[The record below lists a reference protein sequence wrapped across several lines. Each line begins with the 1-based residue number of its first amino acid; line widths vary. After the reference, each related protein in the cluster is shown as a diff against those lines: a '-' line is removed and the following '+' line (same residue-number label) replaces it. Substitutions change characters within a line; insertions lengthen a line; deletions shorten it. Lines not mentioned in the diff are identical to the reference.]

1 MTAEAATARASAVH
15 FEAKKDG
22 CTQRQS
28 GDWVIRLT
36 VQSLDLDQAVMRAAP
51 GTRYMVALV
60 EIGDDEQPVQQR
72 EEHPA
77 SSKTPVPTA
86 PPRQGS
92 PTPRPAGAT
101 YAQRLAIAAS
111 QPAHWQFLKARLPQ
125 SASIDITNEDE
136 AADAQRFLCGGI
148 ASRKE
153 TVKGTPAGDL
163 ARDLLLDY
171 ENDLRGVA

>member
-1 MTAEAATARASAVH
+1 MTAQAAIARTNAVH

-60 EIGDDEQPVQQR
+60 EIGDDEQPVQQQK
-72 EEHPA
+72 EPAA

-86 PPRQGS
+86 KPRQTTLPGHPS
-92 PTPRPAGAT
+92 
-101 YAQRLAIAAS
+101 YAQSLAIMCSKPQAWMFLFEKMGRSREINDPEQAA
-111 QPAHWQFLKARLPQ
+111 
-125 SASIDITNEDE
+125 E
-136 AADAQRFLCGGI
+136 AVRQLCGVQ
-148 ASRKE
+148 SRNE
-153 TVKGTPAGDL
+153 TIIGTPKGDNANRLLSEFEGWKRGL
-163 ARDLLLDY
+163 A
-171 ENDLRGVA
+171 

>member
-1 MTAEAATARASAVH
+1 MTAQAAIARTNAVH

-60 EIGDDEQPVQQR
+60 EIGDDEQPVQQQK
-72 EEHPA
+72 EPAA
-77 SSKTPVPTA
+77 SSKTQIPTA
-86 PPRQGS
+86 QPRQS
-92 PTPRPAGAT
+92 TPAGAT
-101 YAQRLAIAAS
+101 YAQRLGIACNE
-111 QPAHWQFLKARLPQ
+111 PAFWQFLKGRLPAKSFLQ
-125 SASIDITNEDE
+125 VTNDKE
-136 AADAQRFLCGGI
+136 AADVVRWVCGVK
-148 ASRKE
+148 SRSE
-153 TVKGTPAGDL
+153 TIKGSEAGDK

-171 ENDLRGVA
+171 DNFVRGAA